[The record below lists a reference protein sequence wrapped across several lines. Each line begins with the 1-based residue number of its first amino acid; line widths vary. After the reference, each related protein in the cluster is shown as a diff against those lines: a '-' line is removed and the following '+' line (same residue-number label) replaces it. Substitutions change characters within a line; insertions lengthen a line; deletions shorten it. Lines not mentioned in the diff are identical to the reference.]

1 MRAFGYVMAGI
12 ASLVLAGA
20 ASAGTMD
27 KVRGAV
33 TGSAGTTEIH
43 GVVKEIDDDRNEVT
57 IESQGRQMELELS
70 ESALSGLSKGDN
82 VVLTIGIREASGTQH
97 GDAPSGES
105 KTGAGATPG
114 SSSRGMPD
122 SPTGDR

>member
-1 MRAFGYVMAGI
+1 MAGI

-20 ASAGTMD
+20 ATAGTMD

-43 GVVKEIDDDRNEVT
+43 GVVKDLHKDRNEVT
-57 IESQGRQMELELS
+57 IDSQGRQMELKLP
-70 ESALSGLSKGDN
+70 ESAMSGLEKGDH
-82 VVLTIGIREASGTQH
+82 VVLTIGIREAGGTHGGTRH